1 VVAFL
6 GFPLD
11 SFRVSL
17 AMTASCA
24 GLSVA
29 KTITGAFG
37 SKAGALF
44 RRLEIYTGTNHSLT
58 ALTGHRNAKTRC
70 DDAWNTS
77 LVNRHSN
84 TCDHIALLYQL
95 KQLPAQAVLR
105 FLAPSAGL
113 FCRAVSIL
121 PRPKIS
127 LSRRRALL
135 TRLLMVPTAT

>member
-1 VVAFL
+1 LGFTFAPGLDAGAFETICPVPDGAADDAFVVAFL

-29 KTITGAFG
+29 KTITSAFG

-58 ALTGHRNAKTRC
+58 R
-70 DDAWNTS
+70 
-77 LVNRHSN
+77 
-84 TCDHIALLYQL
+84 
-95 KQLPAQAVLR
+95 
-105 FLAPSAGL
+105 
-113 FCRAVSIL
+113 
-121 PRPKIS
+121 
-127 LSRRRALL
+127 
-135 TRLLMVPTAT
+135 